1 MNDDVY
7 KGLSINIIQY
17 SLLSSHI
24 GHTYPLPPRAYRNLR
39 TSRIVEG
46 ILSDHGDQKNVT
58 PEVPVPIRLLH
69 ISSYF
74 HKGLKGVV
82 LWFSGIQRND
92 LT

>member
-1 MNDDVY
+1 MI
-7 KGLSINIIQY
+7 LFNIHY
-17 SLLSSHI
+17 GSHI
-24 GHTYPLPPRAYRNLR
+24 YHYIYHLKLFKLNPLPTRAYRNLR

-46 ILSDHGDQKNVT
+46 ILSFSFQPTITGSTRSHKA
-58 PEVPVPIRLLH
+58 PA
-69 ISSYF
+69 YF